1 MTPERHR
8 PGQRPDR
15 KPPDRGSEG
24 VRAAPARG
32 AAGLIAGLVAGSI
45 GLVVLAGLIAL
56 AIAAVFGWRPP

>member
-1 MTPERHR
+1 MTPERNR

-32 AAGLIAGLVAGSI
+32 AAGSI